1 MDQLRPPGDNMPFPP
16 PRRHSTVP
24 TSFQPAPSRPPSNTV
39 SSGSV
44 ETLFNHPSVK
54 IVAFSAGKSAFD
66 RPSPGFEDKPG
77 SLPSSSQFERTIAVG
92 AFQIYRAP
100 GSVAFLRC
108 GSALQPILPKSQCW
122 TLDERSSKFAL
133 QIRRPN
139 YWRIEVPVADDEDTR
154 RALVLR
160 EILDKILQFEK
171 TPCPFK
177 RDFTV
182 QLPERPTTPVKK
194 RPWTPPVRTVSMNWP
209 PQPVTPPPEFATRT
223 RFYNPNARRHSDIGG
238 DMSKASATPETPE
251 QKPEGKPVDGSAK
264 ISTPTRPPS
273 RRLLDAMETPRQ
285 ETIPEEVNTEEPA
298 PEFGIKFRSVLGEA
312 EPLTP
317 PLTAIPPELV
327 NKTVEPSSESPVSAK
342 TELRKA
348 EDLEASPKA
357 PEIERTLTV
366 AKKRDPIW
374 MTKKPSAASRK
385 VQRPTPSKAHS
396 AGPTTSSVSHSKSE
410 KTADSVEKLILPEKG
425 AEQDSSSFTNNARN
439 NSKDSSATD
448 GGDSIE
454 GAGQMRLRQTRVA
467 AFASRRAATAPSLR
481 LRTST
486 PALNLVEETTEEAPE
501 PSSPADSSDSFHST
515 RSWHSP
521 LAPPSPP
528 MSPRRAYPYPHENI
542 PLARTGDGSES
553 AATPTVSG
561 WEKSSTGAVA
571 GSGAGTPITPFY
583 NDHNAI
589 VGAAETKDEV
599 KPSEEPA
606 TTTQAIPIA
615 AGAAR
620 GEEDSEHITADTDS
634 LSTSWSSA
642 ASRTSSPGSNTPM
655 RHRAATTSVSISHTS
670 PRALS
675 PLPPPANLFTP
686 RQGLRRLPS
695 TAELSVR
702 ASTAVKT
709 IRRIPSTIL
718 NKTCEMIFGPPAH
731 LINLMLKVAARIAA
745 GEFRGF
751 VFGVGEGGEVLDV
764 RWDWSDEH
772 SDIDE
777 SAALEGW
784 DESDFDFG
792 EDARRQ
798 AARRMSRGRRTRAS
812 FAAADLSR
820 PVRPAGKA
828 IEYQDPWATPD
839 DENEDP
845 SRSWGVD

>member
-1 MDQLRPPGDNMPFPP
+1 MPFPA

-24 TSFQPAPSRPPSNTV
+24 TSFQPAPSRPPSN
-39 SSGSV
+39 SISGNGSV
-44 ETLFNHPSVK
+44 ETLFNHPSVR

-77 SLPSSSQFERTIAVG
+77 SLPSSSQFERTLAVG

-122 TLDERSSKFAL
+122 TLDENSSKFAL

-139 YWRIEVPVADDEDTR
+139 YWRIEVPVSDDEDTR
-154 RALVLR
+154 RAAVLR

-171 TPCPFK
+171 TPCPFE

-223 RFYNPNARRHSDIGG
+223 RFYNPNARRHSDFGV
-238 DMSKASATPETPE
+238 DLSKSSATPETPE
-251 QKPEGKPVDGSAK
+251 AKPERKPGDGSGRFH
-264 ISTPTRPPS
+264 TPTRPPS
-273 RRLLDAMETPRQ
+273 RRLLETMETPRQ
-285 ETIPEEVNTEEPA
+285 ETIPEEVCSEEA
-298 PEFGIKFRSVLGEA
+298 KPEFGIKFRSVLEEPA
-312 EPLTP
+312 PLTP
-317 PLTAIPPELV
+317 PLTAIPPELTR
-327 NKTVEPSSESPVSAK
+327 KPVEPSSEGPAPVK
-342 TELRKA
+342 TEVKAA

-357 PEIERTLTV
+357 LEPQRALSV
-366 AKKRDPIW
+366 PKKREPIW
-374 MTKKPSAASRK
+374 ITKKPSATPRR
-385 VQRPTPSKAHS
+385 VQRPALPKAHS
-396 AGPTTSSVSHSKSE
+396 VGPIAPTASNGQVGNMADTA
-410 KTADSVEKLILPEKG
+410 KTASSEGSAD
-425 AEQDSSSFTNNARN
+425 QDSGPVADSTNRRD
-439 NSKDSSATD
+439 SKGSDSEEA
-448 GGDSIE
+448 GSIE
-454 GAGQMRLRQTRVA
+454 GAGQMRLRRTRVA

-481 LRTST
+481 VRTST
-486 PALNLVEETTEEAPE
+486 PALNLPQETPEKLPE
-501 PSSPADSSDSFHST
+501 PSSPAESSDSFHST
-515 RSWHSP
+515 QSWHSP

-528 MSPRRAYPYPHENI
+528 ISPRRAYPYPHENI
-542 PLARTGDGSES
+542 PLAKTGDGSES
-553 AATPTVSG
+553 VATPTVSI
-561 WEKSSTGAVA
+561 WEKRSTGAVT

-583 NDHNAI
+583 NDHNEDA
-589 VGAAETKDEV
+589 GGENKDDV
-599 KPSEEPA
+599 KPSDELDNP
-606 TTTQAIPIA
+606 TQAIPITKA
-615 AGAAR
+615 TV
-620 GEEDSEHITADTDS
+620 EEEGSEHTAAADTDS

-642 ASRTSSPGSNTPM
+642 ASRTSSPGSNTAM

-709 IRRIPSTIL
+709 IRRIPSAIL
-718 NKTCEMIFGPPAH
+718 NKTCEMILGPPAH

-751 VFGVGEGGEVLDV
+751 VFGMGEGGEVVDV

-777 SAALEGW
+777 GAALEGW

-792 EDARRQ
+792 DDARRQ
-798 AARRMSRGRRTRAS
+798 AAITRQGAHSQSRGRKMRAS

-820 PVRPAGKA
+820 PVRAPGKA
-828 IEYQDPWATPD
+828 IAYQDPWD
-839 DENEDP
+839 DEDEDP

>member
-1 MDQLRPPGDNMPFPP
+1 MP
-16 PRRHSTVP
+16 
-24 TSFQPAPSRPPSNTV
+24 V
-39 SSGSV
+39 S
-44 ETLFNHPSVK
+44 
-54 IVAFSAGKSAFD
+54 
-66 RPSPGFEDKPG
+66 
-77 SLPSSSQFERTIAVG
+77 
-92 AFQIYRAP
+92 
-100 GSVAFLRC
+100 
-108 GSALQPILPKSQCW
+108 
-122 TLDERSSKFAL
+122 
-133 QIRRPN
+133 
-139 YWRIEVPVADDEDTR
+139 DDEDTR
-154 RALVLR
+154 RAAVLR

-171 TPCPFK
+171 TPCPFE

-223 RFYNPNARRHSDIGG
+223 RFYNPNARRHSDFGV
-238 DMSKASATPETPE
+238 DLSKNSATPETPE
-251 QKPEGKPVDGSAK
+251 ARPADGSSRF
-264 ISTPTRPPS
+264 STPTRPPS
-273 RRLLDAMETPRQ
+273 RRLLETMDTPRQ
-285 ETIPEEVNTEEPA
+285 ETIPEEGGAEETK
-298 PEFGIKFRSVLGEA
+298 PEFGIKFRSVLEEP

-327 NKTVEPSSESPVSAK
+327 QQPVRKPVEPISDAPALGKKEPE
-342 TELRKA
+342 TT

-357 PEIERTLTV
+357 SEPHRSLV
-366 AKKRDPIW
+366 VPKKREPIW
-374 MTKKPSAASRK
+374 ITKKPSAATRK
-385 VQRPTPSKAHS
+385 VQRPALPKAHS
-396 AGPTTSSVSHSKSE
+396 AEPAASLSSHSQGENTAETVGNSTLPEGSSNRDSSPVRDNTKRNDSTSSE
-410 KTADSVEKLILPEKG
+410 EAG
-425 AEQDSSSFTNNARN
+425 
-439 NSKDSSATD
+439 
-448 GGDSIE
+448 SIE
-454 GAGQMRLRQTRVA
+454 GSGQMRLRRTRVA
-467 AFASRRAATAPSLR
+467 AFASRRAATAPALR

-486 PALNLVEETTEEAPE
+486 PAFNVQEEAPQQIPE
-501 PSSPADSSDSFHST
+501 PSSPAESSDSFHST
-515 RSWHSP
+515 QSWHSP

-553 AATPTVSG
+553 AGTPTVSI

-583 NDHNAI
+583 KDHSGEVEEGN
-589 VGAAETKDEV
+589 KDDV
-599 KPSEEPA
+599 KQSDEPERPA
-606 TTTQAIPIA
+606 QAITITKSPVE
-615 AGAAR
+615 
-620 GEEDSEHITADTDS
+620 EEDPEHLAAADTDS

-642 ASRTSSPGSNTPM
+642 ASRTSSPGSNTAM

-702 ASTAVKT
+702 ASTAVRT
-709 IRRIPSTIL
+709 IRRIPSAIL
-718 NKTCEMIFGPPAH
+718 NKTCEMILGPPSH

-751 VFGVGEGGEVLDV
+751 VFGMGEGGEVVDV

-777 SAALEGW
+777 EGAALEGW

-792 EDARRQ
+792 DD
-798 AARRMSRGRRTRAS
+798 AARRRRLAQSRGRNRVRAS

-820 PVRPAGKA
+820 PVRAPGKA
-828 IEYQDPWATPD
+828 IAYQDPWD
-839 DENEDP
+839 DEDEDP

>member
-1 MDQLRPPGDNMPFPP
+1 MP
-16 PRRHSTVP
+16 
-24 TSFQPAPSRPPSNTV
+24 V
-39 SSGSV
+39 S
-44 ETLFNHPSVK
+44 
-54 IVAFSAGKSAFD
+54 
-66 RPSPGFEDKPG
+66 
-77 SLPSSSQFERTIAVG
+77 
-92 AFQIYRAP
+92 
-100 GSVAFLRC
+100 
-108 GSALQPILPKSQCW
+108 
-122 TLDERSSKFAL
+122 
-133 QIRRPN
+133 
-139 YWRIEVPVADDEDTR
+139 DDEDTR
-154 RALVLR
+154 RAAVLR

-171 TPCPFK
+171 TPCPFE
-177 RDFTV
+177 RNFTV

-223 RFYNPNARRHSDIGG
+223 RFYNPNARRHSDFGV
-238 DMSKASATPETPE
+238 DLSKDSRTPETPE
-251 QKPEGKPVDGSAK
+251 AKAEGKPADGSARFG
-264 ISTPTRPPS
+264 TPTRPPS
-273 RRLLDAMETPRQ
+273 RRLLEAMDTPRQ
-285 ETIPEEVNTEEPA
+285 ETIPEEAGSDEA
-298 PEFGIKFRSVLGEA
+298 KPEFGIKFRSVLEEP

-317 PLTAIPPELV
+317 PLTAIPPELARKPAEPASDAPA
-327 NKTVEPSSESPVSAK
+327 NDKTGVETTK
-342 TELRKA
+342 
-348 EDLEASPKA
+348 DLEASPKA
-357 PEIERTLTV
+357 PEPERSL
-366 AKKRDPIW
+366 AIPKKREPIW
-374 MTKKPSAASRK
+374 ITKKPSGAARR
-385 VQRPTPSKAHS
+385 VQRPAVPKAHS
-396 AGPTTSSVSHSKSE
+396 AGSAASVSSPSQNGNTAENVGNTTLPQESLSRDSSPVRDNPKRSDSTSSE
-410 KTADSVEKLILPEKG
+410 EAG
-425 AEQDSSSFTNNARN
+425 
-439 NSKDSSATD
+439 
-448 GGDSIE
+448 SIE
-454 GAGQMRLRQTRVA
+454 GAGQMRLRRTRVA

-486 PALNLVEETTEEAPE
+486 PALNVQEAPAPQEITE
-501 PSSPADSSDSFHST
+501 PSSPAESSDSFHST
-515 RSWHSP
+515 QSWHSP

-553 AATPTVSG
+553 AATPTVSI

-583 NDHNAI
+583 KDHSGDI
-589 VGAAETKDEV
+589 ETENKDDVEKADEPE
-599 KPSEEPA
+599 KPA
-606 TTTQAIPIA
+606 QPIA
-615 AGAAR
+615 ITSSTA
-620 GEEDSEHITADTDS
+620 EESSEHLAAADTDS

-642 ASRTSSPGSNTPM
+642 ASRTSSPGSNTAM

-709 IRRIPSTIL
+709 IRRIPSAIL
-718 NKTCEMIFGPPAH
+718 NKTCEMILGPPAH

-751 VFGVGEGGEVLDV
+751 VFGMGEGGEVVDV

-777 SAALEGW
+777 EGAALEGW

-792 EDARRQ
+792 DD
-798 AARRMSRGRRTRAS
+798 AARRRLRQRHPRGRDRMRAS

-820 PVRPAGKA
+820 PARAPGKA
-828 IEYQDPWATPD
+828 IAYQDPWD
-839 DENEDP
+839 DEDEDP